1 MGYEKMARDTLFSG
15 ESKNVEYKV
24 TLPDKSEKYMKTIVA
39 FANTQGG
46 KLIVGIDDKTHEI
59 VGVENEILFQVMDG
73 IANAISDS
81 CVPQI
86 IPDIEPQTVDGKTV
100 IVVSVEAGKNR
111 PYYLKSKGK
120 ENGTYIRVAG
130 TSRQAFPEKIRELEM
145 EGARIS
151 WDELI
156 CVGYPVS
163 DEATE
168 RLCQDIESFRKKAG
182 MTEHSVK
189 KEQLINWKIL
199 KQSEGQIMATNA
211 YALLTSDYF
220 PFSKTQCAVF
230 KGTDRAVFLD
240 KREFTGPIYAQIESA
255 VDFVLRNIRLG
266 ARIDG
271 LVRKEKY
278 ELPLEAIREM
288 IINAHCHRNLLDE
301 SCIQVAVY
309 DDRLEVTSPGGL
321 YNGLT
326 YEEVMNGHSKIRNR
340 AIANIFSQ
348 MGLVEAWGSGIKR
361 IFNAAKEYGL
371 LEPKFQEFDNMFRVE
386 LFRSSLPMTLE
397 NKSIGETSEK
407 HRRNIGE
414 TSEKQETVDFNST
427 QLEILKLLME
437 NNRLSAVKLAEKI
450 GVASRNIENN
460 IKKLK
465 ELDILVR
472 HGSPKNGYWEVI
484 DCSEKNDEDTE

>member
-1 MGYEKMARDTLFSG
+1 MVEDTMFSG
-15 ESKNVEYKV
+15 ESKNIEYKV
-24 TLPDKSEKYMKTIVA
+24 SLPDKNEKYMKTIVA

-46 KLIVGIDDKTHEI
+46 KLIVGVDDKTHQV
-59 VGVENEILFQVMDG
+59 VGVENDILFPLMDG
-73 IANAISDS
+73 IANAVSDS
-81 CVPQI
+81 CEPQI
-86 IPDIEPQTVDGKTV
+86 IPDIEPQTIDGKTV
-100 IVVSVEAGKNR
+100 IVVIVEAGKNR

-120 ENGTYIRVAG
+120 DNGTYIRVAG
-130 TSRQAFPEKIRELEM
+130 TSRQAFPEKIKELEM

-151 WDELI
+151 WDELT

-163 DEATE
+163 EEATE
-168 RLCQDIESFRKKAG
+168 KLCRDIEKFRKKTG
-182 MTEHSVK
+182 MSKHSVK

-199 KQSEGQIMATNA
+199 KQSEGQLLATNA

-220 PFSKTQCAVF
+220 SFSKTQCAVF

-240 KREFTGPIYAQIESA
+240 KREFTGPIYVQIEEA

-266 ARIDG
+266 ATIDG

-278 ELPLEAIREM
+278 ELPPEAIREM

-301 SCIQVAVY
+301 SCVQIAIY

-326 YEEVMNGHSKIRNR
+326 YEEVMNGHSKIRNKG
-340 AIANIFSQ
+340 IANIFSQ

-361 IFNAAKEYGL
+361 IINEAEEYGL
-371 LEPKFQEFDNMFRVE
+371 PKPRFQEFDNMFRVE
-386 LFRSSLPMTLE
+386 LFRNPYPMTDDKE
-397 NKSIGETSEK
+397 KHRRNIGEASEK

-414 TSEKQETVDFNST
+414 TSEKQRKADLNDT
-427 QLEILKLLME
+427 QQKIVKLLSE
-437 NNRLSAVKLAEKI
+437 NPQLSAVKLAEKI

-460 IKKLK
+460 IKMLK
-465 ELDILVR
+465 EYGILIR
-472 HGSPKNGYWEVI
+472 HGSPKNGYWEVV
-484 DCSEKNDEDTE
+484 DE

>member
-1 MGYEKMARDTLFSG
+1 MARDILFSG

-168 RLCQDIESFRKKAG
+168 RLCQDIESFREKAG

-326 YEEVMNGHSKIRNR
+326 YEEVMNGHSKIRNK

-397 NKSIGETSEK
+397 NKSIGEASEK